1 MSQSRTITYSSSLL
15 LVQQSEG
22 ASNVLAHNTDLG
34 KLGRSTLSDLDNTE
48 LLIINEKKL
57 NYLRELLLVGLDLG
71 HELIT
76 VLLTKF
82 NSLNSGYHITE
93 SKNELTYAFL

>member
-1 MSQSRTITYSSSLL
+1 MNQSRTITYGSSLL
-15 LVQQSEG
+15 LAQHSEG

-34 KLGRSTLSDLDNTE
+34 KFSRSTLGDLNNTQ
-48 LLIINEKKL
+48 LHIIPKNVM
-57 NYLRELLLVGLDLG
+57 NYLRKLLLERLNLV